1 MKGDFKMINKIENYY
16 LKGNKEEIRKQLEN
30 MDYYKRELY
39 KIDGTIKDK
48 YVPIILELSTQIEKK
63 HKYYGKRWLV
73 SRWRKQLD
81 TSQFDRIYTVVKA
94 FKLTYKEGNYGKRNG
109 LENDYIEVIKDKRK
123 KFYNI

>member
-1 MKGDFKMINKIENYY
+1 MR
-16 LKGNKEEIRKQLEN
+16 KELEN

-39 KIDGTIKDK
+39 KVDGTIKDK
-48 YVPIILELSTQIEKK
+48 YVPIILELSNQIEKQ

-73 SRWRKQLD
+73 SHRRKQLD

-94 FKLTYKEGNYGKRNG
+94 FKLTYKEGNDGKRNG